1 VVSSLKEQTTS
12 LSSNP
17 FPLEVPM
24 RPTALLLSIAGCSA
38 LFAVAPHAQH
48 SIQQSRHC
56 NNSIRHEPL
65 LLFEQSGGT
74 LLGPVYRNLTVYSD
88 GRATLTQ
95 DVSAVFDAEATT
107 DTKVASVSLSPNNVA
122 ALWTILVDAG
132 AFTLCD
138 ADAQVFDAPL
148 NTVTIFDGRTD
159 ADAHTY
165 SYWIGTGDHAIVDTV
180 ISHFIAMQFPDF

>member
-1 VVSSLKEQTTS
+1 
-12 LSSNP
+12 
-17 FPLEVPM
+17 M

-38 LFAVAPHAQH
+38 LFAVAPQAQH
-48 SIQQSRHC
+48 SIQQSRTC
-56 NNSIRHEPL
+56 PNSIRHEPL

-74 LLGPVYRNLTVYSD
+74 LLGPMYRNLTVYSD

-95 DVSAVFDAEATT
+95 DEAAAFDSEEVTET
-107 DTKVASVSLSPNNVA
+107 MVASVSLTPDNVA
-122 ALWTILVDAG
+122 ALWAVLVDAG

-138 ADAQVFDAPL
+138 ADAEVFDVPL
-148 NTVTIFDGRTD
+148 NTVTIFDGRAD